1 MRGYYTMTI
10 SSREF
15 FNTKPRVIEYMTLD
29 LYHPAFGYLRYV
41 QNQFY
46 EKTFNGVVYQPL
58 AMNVTESVA
67 DDRAT
72 VTYEIQLGRVGS
84 EVKSFIKEIEKAAF
98 GWMTEVEATVSYYLS
113 TDLDTPYRT
122 PVTLAVGTIA
132 MEAETLQS
140 HLKQETQWG
149 KVWRVD
155 MVLMTFQG

>member
-1 MRGYYTMTI
+1 MTMT
-10 SSREF
+10 SREF
-15 FNTKPRVIEYMTLD
+15 FNTKARVIEYMTLD
-29 LYHPAFGYLRYV
+29 LYHPAFGTLRYV

-84 EVKSFIKEIEKAAF
+84 EVKEFIKAIDKASF

-113 TDLDTPYRT
+113 TDMNTPYRT
-122 PVTLAVGTIA
+122 PVTLSVGTIA
-132 MEAETLQS
+132 MESDSVAITLQTGNPMS
-140 HLKQETQWG
+140 QSVSRRYSTIDFPGLKT
-149 KVWRVD
+149 
-155 MVLMTFQG
+155 LI